1 VSFMISCPK
10 HVCMHVGMLTKS
22 SGSPQL
28 GSTPAQQADDLALAK
43 AMQEQE
49 RAFHRL
55 VTQAAQPDEQQG
67 AA

>member
-1 VSFMISCPK
+1 MQCK
-10 HVCMHVGMLTKS
+10 
-22 SGSPQL
+22 PQL
-28 GSTPAQQADDLALAK
+28 RPPAQQADDLALAK

-55 VTQAAQPDEQQG
+55 VTQAAQPDEQPT